1 LPVAYLHNQ
10 QPATSNQQLNLM
22 PKKKLSPQ
30 IIIAIDGYSACGKS
44 TLAKDLSKKLGY
56 AYIDTGAMYR
66 AVTLYFLQNEVD
78 IEDTKAVAIALS
90 KINIEFINIK
100 GKNRTILN
108 GEDIEDEIRKMYVSQ
123 QVSPVAAISSVRRA
137 MVTQQQKMGEKKGV
151 ILDGRDIG
159 TVVFPKAALKLF
171 LTASPNIR
179 TQRRYDELAKKGQIA
194 DFDTIKNNLLE
205 RDHIDSNRADSPLKQ
220 AVDAVLI
227 DNSNLS
233 IKEQLGMVRVLVKER
248 IKALKRKDK

>member
-1 LPVAYLHNQ
+1 
-10 QPATSNQQLNLM
+10 M
-22 PKKKLSPQ
+22 PKKESTPK

-66 AVTLYFLQNEVD
+66 AVTLYFIQND
-78 IEDTKAVAIALS
+78 IAIKEEPAVLDALS
-90 KINIEFINIK
+90 KINIDFVNIK

-123 QVSPVAAISSVRRA
+123 YVSPVAAISAVRRA
-137 MVTQQQKMGEKKGV
+137 MVAQQQKMGEKKGV

-171 LTASPNIR
+171 LTASPEIR
-179 TQRRYDELAKKGQIA
+179 TQRRYDELTKKGQVVN
-194 DFDTIKNNLLE
+194 FEVIKANLLE

-220 AVDAVLI
+220 AVDAVVI
-227 DNSNLS
+227 DNTNLS
-233 IKEQLGMVRVLVKER
+233 ISEQLGMVRILVKER
-248 IKALKRKDK
+248 IKALK